1 MASYSS
7 FFNEDGEPL
16 MSGEDMRAEMAADAY
31 DEPWQYE
38 YDDND
43 LSDDW
48 DEDGCT
54 CLDPTGAGQNTPDG
68 AGWTACHIHDKEG
81 QDSEP
86 WEDEDGWLD
95 GSYEE

>member
-31 DEPWQYE
+31 DEPDMDAW
-38 YDDND
+38 DDY
-43 LSDDW
+43 SDGWD
-48 DEDGCT
+48 DEDGE
-54 CLDPTGAGQNTPDG
+54 DYPD
-68 AGWTACHIHDKEG
+68 D
-81 QDSEP
+81 
-86 WEDEDGWLD
+86 EDEDWGYDQMEDAWLD

>member
-38 YDDND
+38 YDDDD
-43 LSDDW
+43 LSDGW
-48 DEDGCT
+48 DE
-54 CLDPTGAGQNTPDG
+54 P
-68 AGWTACHIHDKEG
+68 
-81 QDSEP
+81 
-86 WEDEDGWLD
+86 EDEDTYEDESFYFMEDEHLD
-95 GSYEE
+95 GSYED